1 MCGICGI
8 YGVDGPVDADEA
20 LLTEMNGLLTHRGPD
35 AEGYYLDDRVA
46 LGHRRLKIIDLT
58 AGAQPMHSGDGRY
71 VIVFNGEIYNYAAIR
86 TELKQRGHVFSSNSD
101 TEVLLAAFIE
111 YGEACLEQLRGMF
124 AFAIYDRRA
133 GTLFLARDRVGIKPL
148 YYRLQQD
155 RFVFASEVKPLLA
168 AWPQPPS
175 VDSSLIDLYFSV
187 GYVPGDRT
195 LFEGVRKLPPAHHMW
210 VRDGEITID
219 RYWDLETEPV
229 AATSFEASMEELE
242 RRFTESVRLRM
253 VSDVPIGAFLSGG
266 LDSSAIVALMSQ
278 LSDQPIKTFSVG
290 YDDEISELPYARAVA
305 ERFGTE
311 HHEYTLQP
319 VEFFESIELLLTQIE
334 EPIVEPAAVALYQL
348 ACCARE
354 HATVLL
360 SGEGGDEALAGYPL
374 YTLMRKVDRLRP
386 AARLA
391 APLLAAVRGMARSE
405 KVLKYVDWLGSE
417 LGDRY
422 QGISCDVTRSIKQ
435 RIYADGADFG
445 ASTTAAVFRG
455 LFDAGTER
463 TALQRMSYVDI
474 NSWLPDDLL
483 IKADKMTMAAS
494 IELRVPFLDHDLLEY
509 CYGLPD
515 DFKIRGQERKYI
527 LKKLMEKHLPR
538 EIIYRKKQGFPVP
551 IAQWFRGELYGRVRE
566 TLLDPGAFV
575 GELTARGYIETVL
588 ERHRSGR
595 EDLSRRI
602 FSLLTLE
609 TWHRIY
615 IR

>member
-8 YGVDGPVDADEA
+8 YAVQGRVDADEA

-35 AEGYYLDDRVA
+35 AEGYYRDVRIA
-46 LGHRRLKIIDLT
+46 LGHRRLRIIDLT
-58 AGAQPMHSGDGRY
+58 TGAQPMHSGDGRY

-86 TELKQRGHVFSSNSD
+86 SELTQQGHVFSSESD
-101 TEVLLAAFIE
+101 TEVLLEAFIE
-111 YGEACLEQLRGMF
+111 HGEACLDRLRGMF
-124 AFAIYDRRA
+124 AFAVYDRRTGA
-133 GTLFLARDRVGIKPL
+133 LFLARDRVGIKPL
-148 YYRLQQD
+148 YYRFDKD
-155 RFVFASEVKPLLA
+155 RLVFASEVKPLLA

-175 VDSSLIDLYFSV
+175 VDISLIDLYFSV
-187 GYVPGDRT
+187 GYVPGHRT
-195 LFEGVRKLPPAHHMW
+195 LFEGVRRLPPGHYMW
-210 VRDGEITID
+210 VRDGEVTID
-219 RYWDLETEPV
+219 RYWDLGAEPV
-229 AATSFEASMEELE
+229 APTSFEASIAEFE
-242 RRFTESVRLRM
+242 RRLIESVRLRM

-266 LDSSAIVALMSQ
+266 LDSSAIVALMSE

-290 YDDEISELPYARAVA
+290 YDDEVSELPYARTVA
-305 ERFGTE
+305 EHFGTE
-311 HHEYTLQP
+311 HHEYILQP
-319 VEFFESIELLLTQIE
+319 IEFFESVELLLGQLE
-334 EPIVEPAAVALYQL
+334 EPIVESAAVALYQL

-360 SGEGGDEALAGYPL
+360 SGEGADEALGGYPL
-374 YTLMRKVDRLRP
+374 YTLMQKVDRLRP

-391 APLLAAVRGMARSE
+391 APLLAAARGSLHSE
-405 KVLKYVDWLGSE
+405 KTLKYLDWLGSE

-435 RIYADGADFG
+435 RMYADNSDFG
-445 ASTTAAVFRG
+445 ASTTTAMFRR
-455 LFDAGTER
+455 LFDTGTER

-474 NSWLPDDLL
+474 NTWLPDDLL
-483 IKADKMTMAAS
+483 IKADKTTMAAS
-494 IELRVPFLDHDLLEY
+494 IELRVPFLDHELLDY

-515 DFKIRGQERKYI
+515 DFKIRGRERKYI

-551 IAQWFRGELYGRVRE
+551 IAQWFRGELHDRVRE

-575 GELTARGYIETVL
+575 AELTAKGYIEAVL
-588 ERHRSGR
+588 ERHRAGR